1 MTITIFSTFLFV
13 IVSVG
18 LIFFGMDIEKG
29 LISIT
34 GAVLLAVFFIGS
46 ILLYGDFD
54 KITVLEADTLLNK
67 YEISDDLTA
76 LEKASKL
83 NETISNG
90 KIFPIV
96 NEDGKIEYKLI
107 EYGDNVKIKESIKDG
122 YIEEYT
128 TRKIT
133 TINPQISK
141 IKKFLVQLVS
151 FKKVENIKFD
161 TCTDDIYYKIYL
173 N

>member
-1 MTITIFSTFLFV
+1 M
-13 IVSVG
+13 
-18 LIFFGMDIEKG
+18 
-29 LISIT
+29 
-34 GAVLLAVFFIGS
+34 
-46 ILLYGDFD
+46 LYGDFD
-54 KITVLEADTLLNK
+54 KTTVLEADTLLNK

-83 NETISNG
+83 NENISNG
-90 KIFPIV
+90 KFFPIV

-141 IKKFLVQLVS
+141 IEKFLIQLVS

-161 TCTDDIYYKIYL
+161 ICTDDVYYKIYL